1 MRMIH
6 VSPASNDCVNEPV
19 EHHAMQS
26 QVSYISDS
34 EGGVEMEDSSEGENL
49 STRVRSTINRQRER
63 MSNLEQTLGKTASE
77 KMELEFRLRELRQEL
92 SDAKVHKAQFEQE
105 LILERRKTADLE
117 AKLDVYRRQSIMDKA
132 EIKSLKDKYEP

>member
-1 MRMIH
+1 MRMIR

-19 EHHAMQS
+19 EHQAMQS
-26 QVSYISDS
+26 QVSFISDS